1 MTERDVY
8 TERLTRI
15 GYHLN
20 EAVKIVDMHYSIGNL
35 DALEDYISIKES
47 IREVG

>member
-15 GYHLN
+15 GYHLSD
-20 EAVKIVDMHYSIGNL
+20 AIKIVDMHYSIGNL
-35 DALEDYISIKES
+35 DALEDYISAKEA
-47 IREVG
+47 IQEVG

>member
-20 EAVKIVDMHYSIGNL
+20 DAARIVDMHYAIGNL
-35 DALEDYISIKES
+35 DALEDYISIKEA